1 MGFTQHSGGGG
12 KMLEVFHAEN
22 VGAREREGSGM
33 REEREGSGG
42 GSTFKIDGRMGN
54 TEKFQDNV
62 GSRSCVTTR
71 SLYPKDTHQPH
82 AIQ

>member
-1 MGFTQHSGGGG
+1 
-12 KMLEVFHAEN
+12 
-22 VGAREREGSGM
+22 M
-33 REEREGSGG
+33 REEREGSGV

-62 GSRSCVTTR
+62 GSRSFVTTR